1 MNNQLHTTAP
11 SEYLSREAWRKNILQ
26 TVDRQGVKADID
38 AHCASKAKKVHLH
51 NTEYM
56 LRDTSACV
64 CLRVGV
70 KDKLRGGWQQVKKEF
85 LEAALAFTDVFR
97 SAQLS

>member
-1 MNNQLHTTAP
+1 MRGNTHVHTPAP
-11 SEYLSREAWRKNILQ
+11 LPACLP
-26 TVDRQGVKADID
+26 
-38 AHCASKAKKVHLH
+38 
-51 NTEYM
+51 
-56 LRDTSACV
+56 ACV
-64 CLRVGV
+64 SVWV